1 MRERPIR
8 LKAHEVRAILSGAK
22 SQTRRVVKV
31 GGELPPE
38 WATFAA
44 EGHSLRTSGGDRPS
58 GLFYWSEQQTAG
70 QALKALRRWPI
81 LPAKHPLAGESY
93 WAECPFGKI
102 GDRLWVRETWQQVH
116 PLQVAAG
123 RYSHEGRAGIP
134 GPPPVSY
141 RTIYRAD
148 GEFPPIYML
157 GGEPWPYRSLTPFE
171 RNGMQSFV
179 DDPWWNPSVHM
190 PRWACRLVLEI
201 TDVRVER
208 LQAIS
213 DADAAA
219 EGIIEYDM
227 GDRPAMYGTGYP
239 DSDPNADS
247 SPRGAF
253 QKLWQSTGGD
263 WDANPWVWVIGF
275 RQVTP

>member
-22 SQTRRVVKV
+22 SQTRCVVKV

-44 EGHSLRTSGGDRPS
+44 EGYSLTTFGGDRPS
-58 GLFYWSEQQTAG
+58 GLFYWSEEQTAG
-70 QALKALRRWPI
+70 QALKPLRRWPI

-93 WAECPFGKI
+93 WAECPFGEI
-102 GDRLWVRETWQQVH
+102 GDRLWVREKWADLTATHGRHWEKQNPVTGLYERGIH
-116 PLQVAAG
+116 PFLWYA
-123 RYSHEGRAGIP
+123 
-134 GPPPVSY
+134 
-141 RTIYRAD
+141 AD
-148 GEFPPIYML
+148 GDQPEMG
-157 GGEPWPYRSLTPFE
+157 GGEINREPWRSST
-171 RNGMQSFV
+171 S
-179 DDPWWNPSVHM
+179 M
-190 PRWACRLVLEI
+190 PRSACRLVLEI

-227 GDRPAMYGTGYP
+227 GDIPAMYGTGYP

-275 RQVTP
+275 RRVTP